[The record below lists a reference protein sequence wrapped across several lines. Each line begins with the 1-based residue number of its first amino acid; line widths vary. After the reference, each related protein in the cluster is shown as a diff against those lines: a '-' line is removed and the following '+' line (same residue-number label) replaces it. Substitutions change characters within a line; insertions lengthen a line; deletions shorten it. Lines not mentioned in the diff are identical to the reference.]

1 MRSVLAFAFTLCISA
16 TLAVKVT
23 FTNKHYFYFDVD
35 GNAIDSTNGKV
46 EWVRDQY
53 FWIGEPDS
61 CGAAICDKIS
71 YSSPDLINWF
81 YNGPLF
87 NLTTNMNVCSG
98 FGSCSRPK
106 VVYNE
111 KTKKYVLYGFASVT
125 GGPPGIPVFTSDQLT
140 KGYTFAGRMIPDYH
154 PSGYGVEDLGLAVI
168 DGKGYVTW
176 TGFNLTAVFTQ
187 PPPGNIW
194 PPFIQTVLVQELTP
208 DFLNGAGKAYPV
220 VEAGGDFP
228 VTPTSK
234 NLVDGQVESPDLFKR
249 GDYYYM
255 VGSGTC
261 AFCAGTITLAYRS
274 KSPFGPWK
282 RQIVDSNNTCGGQAM
297 GVMTVPSSST
307 SIQGNSYVYHADAFH
322 TAPVGQHFTA
332 AKGHGFWPISFN
344 HDGSI
349 QKIDCS
355 PSAKFTIDALPA
367 VAKVPST
374 GRATKAADGSGNYGD
389 YWAETGLL
397 TQRYLYQTWTSS
409 ASGNLTEVGVNLAC
423 NSPASNPMA
432 ITVFSY
438 QDEKELI
445 GPFLNWKILGSFILG
460 QTPGS
465 VTPGFKVQRVPVN
478 QAVRAGDKLGIAFTF
493 PGPLVPQELLPYA
506 YLLQDTPR
514 TATSHTL
521 YELKR
526 GHVSADGLDASQSP
540 LKEVKGKEM
549 KWYATVV

>member
-1 MRSVLAFAFTLCISA
+1 MRLVLAFAIALWTSA
-16 TLAVKVT
+16 ALAVKVT
-23 FTNKHYFYFDVD
+23 YTNKHYYHFDVD

-46 EWVRDQY
+46 EWVKDQY
-53 FWIGEPDS
+53 FWIAEPDS
-61 CGAAICDKIS
+61 CGADVCDKIS
-71 YSSPDLINWF
+71 YSSPDLTNWY

-125 GGPPGIPVFTSDQLT
+125 GATPNIPVFTSDQLT

-176 TGFNLTAVFTQ
+176 TGFNLTAALTQ
-187 PPPGNIW
+187 P
-194 PPFIQTVLVQELTP
+194 L
-208 DFLNGAGKAYPV
+208 

-228 VTPTSK
+228 VTPASK
-234 NLVDGQVESPDLFKR
+234 NLVDGLVESPDLFKR

-261 AFCAGTITLAYRS
+261 AFCTGTTTLAYRS

-282 RQIVDSNNTCGGQAM
+282 RQIVDNNNTCGGQAM

-322 TAPVGQHFTA
+322 TAPVGQHFTLP
-332 AKGHGFWPISFN
+332 KGHGFWPLSFN

-349 QKIDCS
+349 QRIDCS
-355 PSAKFTIDALPA
+355 PTTKFIIDAPPA
-367 VAKVPST
+367 TAKVPST
-374 GRATKAADGSGNYGD
+374 GRATTAADGSGNYGD
-389 YWAETGLL
+389 YWPETGLL

-409 ASGNLTEVGVNLAC
+409 TSRNLTEIRVNLAC
-423 NSPASNPMA
+423 NSPVSNRIA
-432 ITVFSY
+432 ITVFSFR
-438 QDEKELI
+438 DENELI
-445 GPFLNWKILGSFILG
+445 SPFFKWNVLGSLTFG
-460 QTPGS
+460 QDS
-465 VTPGFKVQRVPVN
+465 SSLLPGFKVKRVPVN
-478 QAVRAGDKLGIAFTF
+478 KAVKAGDKLGIALAF
-493 PGPLVPQELLPYA
+493 PGPLVPTNSLPYA
-506 YLLQDTPR
+506 YLLQDTTGTR
-514 TATSHTL
+514 TNHKL

-526 GHVSADGLDASQSP
+526 GHVSRDGLTASQSP
-540 LKEVKGKEM
+540 VKEVEGREL
-549 KWYATVV
+549 KWYATVG